1 MVIRDGM
8 DAVQSMLDGQ
18 MYESKS
24 SLRRTYRQ
32 AGVVEVGNDSSY
44 TDPEKVRSQAP
55 NERKRLKQQSRKK
68 VEAAVGKAL
77 SQAGFGA

>member
-1 MVIRDGM
+1 
-8 DAVQSMLDGQ
+8 